1 MGLEVKNIN
10 TFMDYSRNGITVY
23 SKSVTEINNYRVIA
37 RITDYGKI
45 TLYVPEDHISS
56 DDKEKINQAAGAY
69 RAELLQ
75 ALNELP
81 IVRRYEKLLD
91 VLGHHVGK
99 YLEFIGSHVAETLEQ
114 KVSCL
119 EKLIYYM
126 E

>member
-1 MGLEVKNIN
+1 MNIN
-10 TFMDYSRNGITVY
+10 TFIDYSRNGITVY
-23 SKSVTEINNYRVIA
+23 NKAVTENNNYRMIA
-37 RITDYGKI
+37 RITEYGKI
-45 TLYVPEDHISS
+45 ILYVPEDHISS
-56 DDKEKINQAAGAY
+56 NDMEKINQAAGAC
-69 RAELLQ
+69 RAEFLQ
-75 ALNELP
+75 SLNELP

-119 EKLIYYM
+119 EKMICDM